1 MVRMPP
7 TKTSRREPVKH
18 LMPLTAMLKR
28 PKVEIEVTCQCGT
41 KFTAWDLGHFTRS
54 VCDGCVARFDAAEDL
69 RVQQEAKIRME
80 KEQRERILQA
90 HIPHDFA
97 NKTFDTSD
105 STIHTT
111 AFLLCKK
118 YATEFKTSSPS
129 LIIHSEVFGSGKT
142 HLACLIANYLLYKSH
157 RTVRFARAFDIIQEI
172 RSTYQRGSRED
183 EDDVLHRMLSPV
195 LLVIDDLGLTTPTDW
210 SAETYWALFDR
221 RKEVG
226 YPVVVTTNYYP
237 SDEELGARIGR
248 GALSRLIGMC
258 GSNIITFKGKDLRRI
273 PTK

>member
-1 MVRMPP
+1 
-7 TKTSRREPVKH
+7 
-18 LMPLTAMLKR
+18 MPLTAMLKR
-28 PKVEIEVTCQCGT
+28 PRVNIEVTCSRCGS
-41 KFTAWDLGHFTRS
+41 KFTTRDLGRYTS
-54 VCDGCVARFDAAEDL
+54 IACDECVGKWESE
-69 RVQQEAKIRME
+69 QEAQRQAE
-80 KEQRERILQA
+80 LLLQQDKEQRERILQA